1 MTSLFTTLIKD
12 LKVSPASD
20 GQIKVT
26 VTLPS
31 DLFLHYARL
40 LESLAGFFQFAN
52 RKAKIAQL
60 QSASSLEARA
70 KEAQQNIDL
79 YHARLV
85 KAFDLYSSQGLD
97 RKSAVKQIA
106 ADLRAKKHP
115 WCSPD
120 LVRMSL
126 VAAGRGGRP
135 GRPRKQS

>member
-12 LKVSPASD
+12 LKVSPSDD

-31 DLFLHYARL
+31 DLFLHYVRL
-40 LESLAGFFQFAN
+40 LDSLAGFFQFAN

-60 QSASSLEARA
+60 QSATSLEKRA
-70 KEAQQNIDL
+70 IEAQRNIDQ
-79 YHARLV
+79 YHDRLV
-85 KAFDLYSSQGLD
+85 QAFDLYSFQGMD

-106 ADLRAKKHP
+106 ADLRASKHP

-135 GRPRKQS
+135 GRPRRQS